1 MTSGCWPRT
10 LIGPGLRTRWG
21 LCFGLVSLPSPPVPV
36 TLKHWRE
43 KCQISDAVHG
53 NHNNKTQQTTGAL
66 EKWRPHSEKTS
77 GCPISTPS
85 PPLPGRER
93 AEGPGEGWHTGTD
106 REWVGQEVESVGGY
120 SLERFN
126 LQNQGQSALMGKDL
140 YWFVS
145 CLFFFLYIEV
155 PRLGVESELQPPAY
169 TGSHSSARS
178 ELHL

>member
-1 MTSGCWPRT
+1 M
-10 LIGPGLRTRWG
+10 
-21 LCFGLVSLPSPPVPV
+21 
-36 TLKHWRE
+36 
-43 KCQISDAVHG
+43 
-53 NHNNKTQQTTGAL
+53 
-66 EKWRPHSEKTS
+66 
-77 GCPISTPS
+77 
-85 PPLPGRER
+85 
-93 AEGPGEGWHTGTD
+93 
-106 REWVGQEVESVGGY
+106 GQEVESVGGY